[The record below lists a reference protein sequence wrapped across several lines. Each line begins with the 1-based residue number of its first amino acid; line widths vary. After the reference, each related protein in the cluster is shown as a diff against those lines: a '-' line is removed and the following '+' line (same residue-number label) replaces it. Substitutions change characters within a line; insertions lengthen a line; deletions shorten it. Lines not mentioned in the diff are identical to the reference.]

1 MNNLINKVLKDDCL
15 RALKKI
21 DNNSIDMIYL
31 DPPFFTQK
39 TQKLSNKN
47 NDQYSFDDS
56 WTSLDEYLDYIKDR
70 LIECHRVLK
79 DTGSIFVHLDK
90 TANHYIRVILD
101 EVFGIKNFRNEIIWK
116 YKRWSNSKSSL
127 MNSHQN
133 IYFYSKS
140 SKYKFNKVYEDY
152 ADTTNLDQI
161 FQKRVRDDRNKT
173 VYKKDSDG
181 NVELLASKSG
191 VPLSDV
197 WEIPFLNPK
206 AKERNGYPTQKPILL
221 LDKIVQLTTDENDI
235 ILDPFCG
242 SGTTLVS
249 AVLNNRQYI
258 GIDNNPAAVELSKNR
273 LKNPIKTES
282 ALLRDGSESY
292 KNNNLESR
300 NVLDTISYQIVRK
313 NNGIDAFLK
322 IKNQIKPVPIKI
334 QKSNETIEEAE
345 AKLLE
350 NSKKNNYQLK
360 ILILNEENIQDQLF
374 NKKDPTIIYL

>member
-1 MNNLINKVLKDDCL
+1 
-15 RALKKI
+15 
-21 DNNSIDMIYL
+21 
-31 DPPFFTQK
+31 
-39 TQKLSNKN
+39 
-47 NDQYSFDDS
+47 
-56 WTSLDEYLDYIKDR
+56 
-70 LIECHRVLK
+70 
-79 DTGSIFVHLDK
+79 
-90 TANHYIRVILD
+90 
-101 EVFGIKNFRNEIIWK
+101 
-116 YKRWSNSKSSL
+116 

-221 LDKIVQLTTDENDI
+221 LDKIVQLTTDEKDI

-249 AVLNNRQYI
+249 AALNNRQYI